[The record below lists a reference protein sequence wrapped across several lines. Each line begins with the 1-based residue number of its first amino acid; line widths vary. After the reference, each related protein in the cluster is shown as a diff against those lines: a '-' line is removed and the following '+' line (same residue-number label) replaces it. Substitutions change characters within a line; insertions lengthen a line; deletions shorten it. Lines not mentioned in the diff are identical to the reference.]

1 MNNYLKKAIFIIAGL
16 TLCMPS
22 FVLSQNKEARLVQEI
37 RNAYDKIKYTE
48 AETKAQAALKEY
60 QRFTPAQLTEI
71 HKILALIYYSQN
83 NAVAAKE
90 HFENALSL
98 NPDLTLDPLFVS
110 PKILDYFN
118 QLKLTWQL
126 KSKRDSET
134 GSEVR
139 YLLVQDRRPVAAF
152 RSMILP
158 GWGQIYKGEKRKGL
172 VLSTLWG
179 VGIAG
184 SVVTHLARESAENKY
199 LSETN
204 PSTIQSRYHTFNT
217 LHKLRNNFL
226 IFSAGVWI
234 YSYLDAILKESP
246 NKIQTS
252 SENVFLI
259 FPSISSKH
267 ANLTILMN
275 F

>member
-1 MNNYLKKAIFIIAGL
+1 
-16 TLCMPS
+16 MPS